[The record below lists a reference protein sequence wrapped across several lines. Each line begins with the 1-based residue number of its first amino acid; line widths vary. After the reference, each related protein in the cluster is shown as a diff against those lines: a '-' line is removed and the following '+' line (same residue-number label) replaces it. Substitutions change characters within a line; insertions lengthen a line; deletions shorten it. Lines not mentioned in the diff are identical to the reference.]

1 MKFRTSA
8 PAARSTAVTT
18 RRGSRFAARAF
29 VTTGAAAMFVGIA
42 GVPAFAAPGIT
53 DDGTAQANVVV
64 QSAISLT
71 MIDNVFTLTGVP
83 GSTQSEDGAVTYNV
97 ETNNALGYSVTV
109 QAATATMVGTVT
121 VGNGDTIPSTA
132 LTVRKTGTTPFTPL
146 SYVGQTGAG
155 SAAVPVHSQATRSAD
170 GGDDLSTDY
179 QILIPFVNEDTYT
192 ATLNYVA
199 TTL

>member
-29 VTTGAAAMFVGIA
+29 VTTGAAAMFIGIA
-42 GVPAFAAPGIT
+42 GVPAFAAPGIS
-53 DDGTAQANVVV
+53 DSGTAEANVEVE
-64 QSAISLT
+64 SAISLT
-71 MIDNVFTLTGVP
+71 MDKAAFTLTGVP
-83 GSTQSEDGAVTYNV
+83 ATTQSENGAVTYNV
-97 ETNNALGYSVTV
+97 ETNNAIGYSVTV
-109 QAATATMVGTVT
+109 QAATATMAGTGT
-121 VGNGDTIPSTA
+121 NADTIPSTA
-132 LTVRKTGTTPFTPL
+132 LTVRKTGTTPFTAL

-155 SAAVPVHSQATRSAD
+155 SAAVPVHSQATRSAA

-179 QILIPFVNEDTYT
+179 EILIPFVNEDTYT